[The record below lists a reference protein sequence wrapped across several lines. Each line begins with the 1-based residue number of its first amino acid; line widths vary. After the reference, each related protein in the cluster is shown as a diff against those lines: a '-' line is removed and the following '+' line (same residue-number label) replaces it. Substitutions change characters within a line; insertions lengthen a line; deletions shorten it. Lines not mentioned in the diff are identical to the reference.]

1 MEQVNVEKS
10 ESRKVREDFDPTSS
24 YRVDVVGCTEEEK
37 VKVQQAFF
45 DTGFQWGY
53 WGKKYKYLNA
63 AQYSN
68 TTSSGTIT
76 ENLLYGSTA
85 ERNNMTAQEFL
96 TLVYE
101 PEHQGHVHYELM
113 AQYVEDA
120 KTHAEPWKFWEF
132 KGHDGIWR
140 DFVLS
145 HPAWNSDKVYRR
157 KPKTHSLHGV
167 EIPDLR
173 IEPKNG
179 QEYWYPDPSTAY
191 FVGFGTHGT
200 ESSVHRLANNLCYK
214 HTEQGKQAAVLHA
227 KAMLG
232 I

>member
-53 WGKKYKYLNA
+53 WSKKYKYLNA

-85 ERNNMTAQEFL
+85 EGNNMTAQEFL

-101 PEHQGHVHYELM
+101 PEQKGHIHAESM
-113 AQYVEDA
+113 ALYAEDA
-120 KTHAEPWKFWEF
+120 KTHVEPWKEWQF
-132 KGHDGIWR
+132 K
-140 DFVLS
+140 
-145 HPAWNSDKVYRR
+145 YRE
-157 KPKTHSLHGV
+157 GMWA
-167 EIPDLR
+167 
-173 IEPKNG
+173 G
-179 QEYWYPDPSTAY
+179 
-191 FVGFGTHGT
+191 
-200 ESSVHRLANNLCYK
+200 LADQPIMV
-214 HTEQGKQAAVLHA
+214 TVPQVPPQA
-227 KAMLG
+227 
-232 I
+232 